1 MNEIAGS
8 GGARPLADP
17 TSDDHALIRRVAGGD
32 REAFRALFEA
42 YQQPVFRYLVRL
54 MRDEAVAR
62 ELTNDVMIE
71 VWKGAARFEGR
82 AKLRTWIFGIAH
94 NKGVDVLRKRSEL
107 PWDEKAAESLVDDGP
122 SPHEAA
128 AQGDLRRLI
137 LGLLDRLSP
146 EHRAVIQLTYY
157 EGLSV
162 REIAQTVDCPEA
174 TVKTRMFYARKQLK
188 ELLAEAGISGVE
200 V

>member
-1 MNEIAGS
+1 M
-8 GGARPLADP
+8 ADP
-17 TSDDHALIRRVAGGD
+17 TADDHALIRRVADGD

-122 SPHEAA
+122 SPHEMA
-128 AQGDLRRLI
+128 AQGDLRRLV

-188 ELLAEAGISGVE
+188 ALLAEAGVAGVE

>member
-1 MNEIAGS
+1 MAE
-8 GGARPLADP
+8 P
-17 TSDDHALIRRVAGGD
+17 TSLAEQQNEDDLELIRRVAKGD
-32 REAFRALFEA
+32 RVAFRTLFEL

-71 VWKGAARFEGR
+71 VWKGAGRFEGR

-107 PWDEKAAESLVDDGP
+107 PWDEKAAEALVDEGP
-122 SPHEAA
+122 SPLEST
-128 AQGDLRRLI
+128 AQGDLRRLV
-137 LGLLDRLSP
+137 LGLLDQLSP

-162 REIAQTVDCPEA
+162 REIAETVDCPEA

-188 ELLAEAGISGVE
+188 ALLSEAGVAGAE
-200 V
+200 L

>member
-1 MNEIAGS
+1 MNEVAGS
-8 GGARPLADP
+8 GGARPVSDS
-17 TSDDHALIRRVAGGD
+17 TEDDHELIRRVAGGD
-32 REAFRALFEA
+32 RSAFRTLFEA
-42 YQQPVFRYLVRL
+42 YQQSVFRYLVRL

-82 AKLRTWIFGIAH
+82 AKVRTWIFGIAH
-94 NKGVDVLRKRSEL
+94 NKGVDVLRKRREL
-107 PWDEKAAESLVDDGP
+107 PWDEKAAETLVDDGP
-122 SPHEAA
+122 SPQESTE
-128 AQGDLRRLI
+128 QGDLRRLI

-146 EHRAVIQLTYY
+146 EHRAVVQLTYY

-162 REIAQTVDCPEA
+162 REIAATVDCPEA

-188 ELLAEAGISGVE
+188 TLLAEAGVAGVE